1 MSKKGK
7 KEEKINT
14 GGGAH
19 IGGNV
24 NTGGGDFIG
33 RDKKVTVKDK
43 GVYIG
48 GDTKGNTIITGDG
61 NVVNSTQ
68 NIFAPVYQAVE
79 KSSLSPQVKED
90 LKAEIEEVEGE
101 IVKVDEIDE
110 SFLARRLRSIKRMA
124 PDILDVLAAVVS
136 GPGAVVST
144 VGKKIAE
151 KVKAE
156 VG

>member
-7 KEEKINT
+7 REEKINT
-14 GGGAH
+14 DGGAH

-43 GVYIG
+43 GIYIG
-48 GDTKGNTIITGDG
+48 GDAKDNTIITGDG
-61 NVVNSTQ
+61 NVANSTQ
-68 NIFAPVYQAVE
+68 KIFASVYQAVE

-110 SFLARRLRSIKRMA
+110 NFLARRLRSIKRMA
-124 PDILDVLAAVVS
+124 PDIFEVLTAAVS